1 MFFISIMVYCKM
13 EVANLKEVVIIDGL
27 RTPIGK
33 YKGMLKDLSAVELGS
48 AVTKALLTKYPEAK
62 ADVSQVIFGN
72 VLQAGTGQNPARQIA
87 LKSGLDYAVTAATI
101 NEVCGSGMKAVLMAR
116 QAIQLGEAEVVLAGG
131 IESMTRAPG
140 VAAFD
145 FDTKTYGA
153 PLASMIIDGLTDA
166 QSGEHMGL
174 TAENV
179 AARYQVSREE
189 QDAFA
194 LASQQKAAQARS
206 QGLFKN
212 EILPLQVGEHLLTED
227 EGIRGDSTL
236 EKLATLR
243 PAFKEGG
250 TVTAGNASTINDG
263 AAALLLA
270 SKDYAE
276 AHNLPYLAI
285 VKETVEVGIDPAIM
299 GISPITA
306 IRQLVA
312 KSGISLAEI
321 DLFEINEA
329 FAASSIV
336 VEQELGLPK
345 EKVNIYG
352 GGISLGHAIG
362 ATGARLLTTL
372 GHQLQDTDQRY
383 GIASLCIGGGLG
395 MAVLLER
402 PQPTN
407 KAKRFY
413 ELTAAER
420 LQKLVADGDITSEVY
435 ATFKDTALDSEISS
449 HLIEN
454 AISEVEIPLG
464 VAQHLEVNGRKYL
477 VPVATEEPSVIAAL
491 SNGAKIAGNF
501 TSQILSRLMRGQI
514 VFYDVA
520 DQKALV
526 DWLDEQE
533 AHFFAVAK
541 EAHPSIYQRGGGLRE
556 IHSRPV
562 GTAFVSCDFL
572 VDVQE
577 AMGANIVN
585 TILEAVAVE
594 VRSLREEP
602 ILFAILS
609 NLTTESLVTTSC
621 RIPVTRLGA
630 KKGAE
635 LAAKIATAAT
645 YAQLDPYRAATHN
658 KGIMN
663 GVDGILLATGN
674 DTRAQAAAIHAYAA
688 STGQYRGLSQWRVVG
703 DELVGELT
711 LPLAI
716 GTVGGGTRVL
726 PKAQAAMAVLN
737 VSGAAEL
744 AQVIASAGL
753 AQNLAALK
761 ALVGEGIQRG
771 HMALQA
777 RSLAM
782 TVGAKGAEIPEL
794 SRQLKKAPHMNE
806 GTAKELLAKIRQV

>member
-62 ADVSQVIFGN
+62 ADVTQVIFGN

-140 VAAFD
+140 VATFD

-179 AARYQVSREE
+179 AERYQISRKE

-194 LASQQKAAQARS
+194 LASQQKADQARS

-276 AHNLPYLAI
+276 AHDIPYLAI
-285 VKETVEVGIDPAIM
+285 VKETAEVGIDPAIM

-306 IRQLVA
+306 IRQLVE
-312 KSGISLAEI
+312 KSGVSLDDI
-321 DLFEINEA
+321 DLYEINEA

-372 GHQLQDTDQRY
+372 SHQLQDKDKRY

-402 PQPTN
+402 PQPT

-413 ELTAAER
+413 ELTAEER
-420 LQKLVADGDITSEVY
+420 LQELVTDGAITLEVY

-501 TSQILSRLMRGQI
+501 TSRILSRLMRGQI
-514 VFYDVA
+514 VFYDVP
-520 DQKALV
+520 DQENLV
-526 DWLDEQE
+526 AWLKEQE

-541 EAHPSIYQRGGGLRE
+541 EAHPSIYRRGGGLRE
-556 IHSRPV
+556 IHTRKV
-562 GTAFVSCDFL
+562 GEDFVSCDFL

-585 TILEAVAVE
+585 TILEAVASE
-594 VRSLREEP
+594 IRSLRVEP

-609 NLTTESLVTTSC
+609 NLTTESLVITSC

-630 KKGAE
+630 KNGSE
-635 LAAKIATAAT
+635 VAAKIAQAAT

-674 DTRAQAAAIHAYAA
+674 DTRAHAAAIHAYAA
-688 STGQYRGLSQWRVVG
+688 SQGQYQGLSQWQVVG

-711 LPLAI
+711 LPLAV

-726 PKAQAAMAVLN
+726 PKAQAAMALLN

-782 TVGAKGAEIPEL
+782 TVGAKGTEIPEL

-806 GTAKELLAKIRQV
+806 ETAKELLAKIRQS

>member
-62 ADVSQVIFGN
+62 ADVTQVIFGN

-179 AARYQVSREE
+179 AERYQVSRKE

-243 PAFKEGG
+243 PAFMEGG

-276 AHNLPYLAI
+276 AHNIPYLAI
-285 VKETVEVGIDPAIM
+285 VKETAEVGIDPAIM

-306 IRQLVA
+306 IRQLVE
-312 KSGISLAEI
+312 KSGVSLDDI
-321 DLFEINEA
+321 DLYEINEA

-372 GHQLQDTDQRY
+372 SHQLQDKAKRY

-402 PQPTN
+402 PQPT

-413 ELTAAER
+413 ELTAEER
-420 LQKLVADGDITSEVY
+420 LQELVADGAITPEVY
-435 ATFKDTALDSEISS
+435 ASFKDTALDSEISS

-501 TSQILSRLMRGQI
+501 TSCILSRLMRGQI
-514 VFYDVA
+514 VFYDVP
-520 DQKALV
+520 DQEALV
-526 DWLDEQE
+526 DWLKEQE
-533 AHFFAVAK
+533 SHFFAVAK
-541 EAHPSIYQRGGGLRE
+541 EAHPSIYRRGGGLRE
-556 IHSRPV
+556 IHTRKV
-562 GTAFVSCDFL
+562 GEDFVSCDFL

-585 TILEAVAVE
+585 TILEAVASE
-594 VRSLREEP
+594 IRSLRVEP

-621 RIPVTRLGA
+621 RISVTRLGA
-630 KKGAE
+630 KNGPE
-635 LAAKIATAAT
+635 IAAKIAQAAT

-688 STGQYRGLSQWRVVG
+688 SQGQYQGLSQWQVVG

-711 LPLAI
+711 LPLAV

-726 PKAQAAMAVLN
+726 PKAQAAMALLN

-744 AQVIASAGL
+744 AQVIVSAGL

-806 GTAKELLAKIRQV
+806 ETAKELLAKMRQS